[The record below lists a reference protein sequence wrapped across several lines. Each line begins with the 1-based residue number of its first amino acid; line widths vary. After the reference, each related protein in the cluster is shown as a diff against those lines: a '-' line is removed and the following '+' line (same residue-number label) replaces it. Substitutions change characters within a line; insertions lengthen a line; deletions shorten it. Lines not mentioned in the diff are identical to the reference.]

1 MISFHHLWRSLIIA
15 VITLALAACSS
26 SDSGRSRVQGAVSYG
41 GEAVDE
47 GGIAF
52 IPEGGGASQVRA
64 TGEIRDGNYDLDSS
78 RGPYPGKYR
87 VEIFWYK
94 KTGRQIASPSGKAFK
109 NETKQVIPAKYNYK
123 TELKVDVKPGRNT
136 FDFDLKS

>member
-1 MISFHHLWRSLIIA
+1 MISFLHLCRFLFLA
-15 VITLALAACSS
+15 VAALALAGCSS

-41 GEAVDE
+41 GEAVDD

-52 IPEGGGASQVRA
+52 IPDDGGVAQVRA
-64 TGEIRDGNYDLDSS
+64 TGEIRDGQYNLDGS

-94 KTGRQIASPSGKAFK
+94 KTGRQIASPSGKAIK
-109 NETKQVIPAKYNYK
+109 DETKQVIPAKYNDK
-123 TELKVDVKPGRNT
+123 TELKVEVKPGRNT
-136 FDFDLKS
+136 FDFDLKL

>member
-1 MISFHHLWRSLIIA
+1 MISFQHFCRFVFLA
-15 VITLALAACSS
+15 VAALALAGCSS

-41 GEAVDE
+41 GEAVDD

-52 IPEGGGASQVRA
+52 IPVEGGAAQVRA
-64 TGEIRDGNYDLDSS
+64 TGEIRDGHYNLDGS

-94 KTGRQIASPSGKAFK
+94 KTGRQIASPSGKAVK
-109 NETKQVIPAKYNYK
+109 DETKQVIPAKYNDK
-123 TELKVDVKPGRNT
+123 TELKVEVKLGRNT
-136 FDFDLKS
+136 LDFELKS

>member
-1 MISFHHLWRSLIIA
+1 MMSFQRLSQALILA
-15 VITLALAACSS
+15 VAALALAGCSS

-41 GEAVDE
+41 GEVVDD

-52 IPEGGGASQVRA
+52 IPEDGGASQVRA
-64 TGEIRDGNYDLDSS
+64 TGEIRDGHYELDGS

-109 NETKQVIPAKYNYK
+109 DETKQGIPAKYNDK
-123 TELKVDVKPGRNT
+123 TDLKVEVKPGRNT

>member
-1 MISFHHLWRSLIIA
+1 MISFQHHCRFLFLA
-15 VITLALAACSS
+15 VAALALAGCSS
-26 SDSGRSRVQGAVSYG
+26 SDSGRSRVQGAVSYA
-41 GEAVDE
+41 GEAVDD

-52 IPEGGGASQVRA
+52 IPDEGAQVRA
-64 TGEIRDGNYDLDSS
+64 TGEIRDGHYNLDGS

-94 KTGRQIASPSGKAFK
+94 KTGRQITSPSGKAVK
-109 NETKQVIPAKYNYK
+109 DETKQVIPAKYNGK
-123 TELKVDVKPGRNT
+123 TELKVEVKPGRNT

>member
-1 MISFHHLWRSLIIA
+1 MISFQHLCRFLFLA
-15 VITLALAACSS
+15 VATLAVAGCSS

-41 GEAVDE
+41 GEAVDD

-52 IPEGGGASQVRA
+52 IPEEGGASQIRA
-64 TGEIRDGNYDLDSS
+64 TGEIRDGHYDLDGS
-78 RGPYPGKYR
+78 RGPHPGKYR

-109 NETKQVIPAKYNYK
+109 NETNQAIPAKYNDK
-123 TELKVDVKPGRNT
+123 TELKVEVKPGRNT

>member
-1 MISFHHLWRSLIIA
+1 MISFQHLWRPLFLA
-15 VITLALAACSS
+15 VAALALAGCSS
-26 SDSGRSRVQGAVSYG
+26 SGSGRSPVQGAVSYG
-41 GEAVDE
+41 GEAVDD

-52 IPEGGGASQVRA
+52 IPEEGGASQVRA
-64 TGEIRDGNYDLDSS
+64 TGEIRDGRYDLDGS
-78 RGPYPGKYR
+78 RGPNPGKYR

-109 NETKQVIPAKYNYK
+109 DETKQAIPAKYNDK
-123 TELKVDVKPGRNT
+123 TELKVEVKPGRNT

>member
-1 MISFHHLWRSLIIA
+1 
-15 VITLALAACSS
+15 
-26 SDSGRSRVQGAVSYG
+26 
-41 GEAVDE
+41 VDD

-52 IPEGGGASQVRA
+52 ISEEGGASHVRA
-64 TGEIRDGNYDLDSS
+64 TGEIRDGHYDLDGS

-94 KTGRQIASPSGKAFK
+94 KTGRQITSPSGKAFK
-109 NETKQVIPAKYNYK
+109 NETKQAIPAKYNDK
-123 TELKVDVKPGRNT
+123 SELKVEVKPGRNT

>member
-1 MISFHHLWRSLIIA
+1 MISFQHLCRVLFLA
-15 VITLALAACSS
+15 VAALGLAGCSS

-41 GEAVDE
+41 GEAVDD

-52 IPEGGGASQVRA
+52 IPEEGGASQVRA
-64 TGEIRDGNYDLDSS
+64 TGEIRDGNYDLDVS

-94 KTGRQIASPSGKAFK
+94 KTGRQIASPSGKAVK
-109 NETKQVIPAKYNYK
+109 NETKQAIPAKYNDK
-123 TELKVDVKPGRNT
+123 TELKVEVKPGRNT